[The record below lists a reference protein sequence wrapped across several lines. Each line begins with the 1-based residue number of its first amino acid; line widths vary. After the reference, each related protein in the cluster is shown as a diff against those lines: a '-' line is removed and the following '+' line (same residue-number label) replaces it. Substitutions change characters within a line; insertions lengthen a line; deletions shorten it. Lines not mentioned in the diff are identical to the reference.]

1 MRYIHVYISLILYF
15 TSSILMG
22 QCIDS
27 DDPALNNA
35 KNIKTIPGSTVNIFD
50 WRAGAAVPLNQY
62 TLNIIGASNQ
72 TSTITR
78 FNPWF
83 WEQANINTRYLQDQ
97 PINNKDFEPT
107 NGWDLV
113 TYYFGG
119 TNDPKSVPYII
130 LYNRY
135 RGILRTFFF
144 IPKDIGFEYNAGR
157 IQVEFIADGSAPAGK
172 QIESALLTFSQSPFK
187 AVDKFDKK
195 LKASAPIIVNSE
207 GNFWLYADFPMAYDP
222 CTCNYISRINVKP
235 ILFKTQ
241 QVELIQD
248 DISKSII
255 TPTSASG
262 NGISPVISGFNKDL
276 EKAIKTISAVGKTLK
291 SGIDLVEGIVPA
303 NKVTEITTKIVPNG
317 VLFASDTAT
326 RSVPFKFPSWFKQ
339 ASGIFGSFLG
349 VVELLSGEG
358 DPTPVVAPKGLKY
371 KISGTISTEFP
382 LAPADLFVPGSNWPS
397 NTGTALTKPLY
408 NNTLGVFSLVETPR
422 INYNFSDQI
431 STGPEYSFTNT
442 QQQTVLRAD
451 YRFIKWDFQ
460 LQDDIRYAINPA
472 SGYSPT
478 PVDIKAALVF
488 NVDAKCLNENLNSA
502 NGAFPPFCTFSSPIS
517 SSCTVIRKKNANG
530 TLSDTATITTPLMP
544 LSCIRGYVAHLGF
557 LGNTNLKAGGA
568 GNKFSTARFQDDVRL
583 LIMANLQRTD
593 DPTKQYLFEAQYQ
606 LFPTSTATAIPNTP
620 ISDIQLNPV
629 FENLSLTSDLTIR
642 AWEKVTF
649 KGNVTTNGFKLT
661 VIAGSEVNFENPANI
676 PANADITI
684 GLPTE
689 CQGGIVPPQSPSQL
703 YAFCAKA
710 GTKKYNPEAPASLV
724 ANDNERKTGKR
735 GEFNISPNP
744 FTNQITIDLNIEEAT
759 SANLDLSNAVGQTLK
774 SMRLGVKEKGSYQE
788 TIETN
793 DLAPGIYFLTLR
805 TQNGT
810 ETKKIVKQ

>member
-1 MRYIHVYISLILYF
+1 
-15 TSSILMG
+15 MG

-62 TLNIIGASNQ
+62 TLNIINTASNQ

-83 WEQANINTRYLQDQ
+83 WEQANINTQYLQDQ
-97 PINNKDFEPT
+97 PKIAKDFEPT

-119 TNDPKSVPYII
+119 TNDPKLVPYII
-130 LYNRY
+130 LYNRH
-135 RGILRTFFF
+135 RGILRTFFY
-144 IPKDIGFEYNAGR
+144 IPTNIGFEYNAGR
-157 IQVEFIADGSAPAGK
+157 IEVEFKRDGSAPLGK

-248 DISKSII
+248 DISKSTI
-255 TPTSASG
+255 TPTSVSG

-291 SGIDLVEGIVPA
+291 SGTDLVEGIVPA
-303 NKVTEITTKIVPNG
+303 NIVYETKTNIYASEDPNVVFIVPTTTTK
-317 VLFASDTAT
+317 
-326 RSVPFKFPSWFKQ
+326 SVPFKFPSWFKQ
-339 ASGIFGSFLG
+339 AAGIFGSFLG

-382 LAPADLFVPGSNWPS
+382 LTAADLFVPGSNWPS
-397 NTGTALTKPLY
+397 NTGTDLTKPLY

-422 INYNFSDQI
+422 VNFNSSSQI
-431 STGPEYSFTNT
+431 SQGPSYSYANT
-442 QQQTVLRAD
+442 FGQTLSTTD

-472 SGYSPT
+472 SGYSST

-488 NVDAKCLNENLNSA
+488 NVDAKCLKENRNPG
-502 NGAFPPFCTFSSPIS
+502 NGSFPPFCTFNSPLS
-517 SSCTVIRKKNANG
+517 SSLTVVRKKNADG

-557 LGNTNLKAGGA
+557 LGNTNLKAGGT

-606 LFPTSTATAIPNTP
+606 LFPTLTVTPIPNTP

-629 FENLSLTSDLTIR
+629 FENLSLASDLTIR
-642 AWEKVTF
+642 AWETVTF
-649 KGNVTTNGFKLT
+649 KGTVTTNGFRLT
-661 VIAGSEVNFENPANI
+661 VIAGREVNFENPANI

-710 GTKKYNPEAPASLV
+710 GTKKYNPEAPASLIS
-724 ANDNERKTGKR
+724 NEKERETGKR
-735 GEFNISPNP
+735 GDFTISPNP
-744 FTNQITIDLNIEEAT
+744 FTNQITVDLNIEKAT